1 MAGNIAYYYCAVCRR
16 YFSDEA
22 GTTVIALSETV
33 LPALGHDFT
42 GAVRDN
48 GDGTHSFK
56 CSRCG
61 TYGAVIDGV
70 QTTLVAGG
78 KVAHTFDQ
86 EKQSR
91 EYVHNYANC
100 YEPLTYYKSCVC
112 GAKGTDTFTPEGAT
126 ALGHDW
132 LEFPEQKATCTQA
145 GHSMYWECQRCHKQG
160 GPENAHPYVLYPAT
174 THGAYSIV
182 ENGASADGLIKWEAC
197 FCENKCG
204 DYYMMNVIITSV
216 DANGTR
222 VPNVNVRV
230 VNSAGKTIASGTT
243 DGNGEVTF
251 AKVWE
256 DRIHPGTYDI
266 YLEYVRDGSN
276 YNTHGTVNFADG
288 KVTGSF
294 GKLTPYGGNASG
306 SIGGKPTGEFRC
318 SMCDLND
325 SMKNKPVI
333 GWFISIIHAF
343 VHAISRISR

>member
-1 MAGNIAYYYCAVCRR
+1 
-16 YFSDEA
+16 
-22 GTTVIALSETV
+22 
-33 LPALGHDFT
+33 
-42 GAVRDN
+42 
-48 GDGTHSFK
+48 
-56 CSRCG
+56 
-61 TYGAVIDGV
+61 
-70 QTTLVAGG
+70 
-78 KVAHTFDQ
+78 
-86 EKQSR
+86 
-91 EYVHNYANC
+91 
-100 YEPLTYYKSCVC
+100 
-112 GAKGTDTFTPEGAT
+112 
-126 ALGHDW
+126 
-132 LEFPEQKATCTQA
+132 
-145 GHSMYWECQRCHKQG
+145 
-160 GPENAHPYVLYPAT
+160 
-174 THGAYSIV
+174 GAYSIV
-182 ENGASADGLIKWEAC
+182 ENGASADGLIKWEAR